1 MFPTNFY
8 MYFIIALVPM
18 VVGAAY
24 YHPKVVGGAWMK
36 SNGFTMESLQ
46 GGNMAVIMG
55 VAYLLSFIFCFA
67 QTPLVF
73 HQAAAASLL
82 FPEAFEAGSPEHT
95 DLVAFMGKY
104 GDRHMTFSH
113 GALHGFMNAIFLVLP
128 VIGIVANFERRGWK
142 YVLIHFG
149 YWAITLILV
158 GGLICGTLKYPPFV

>member
-8 MYFIIALVPM
+8 MFFIIALVPM

-36 SNGFTMESLQ
+36 ANGFTMESMQ

-55 VAYLLSFIFCFA
+55 VAYLLSFVFVFA

-73 HQAAAASLL
+73 HQAAVASLMY
-82 FPEAFEAGSPEHT
+82 PEAMEAGPIKD
-95 DLVAFMGKY
+95 DLVAFMAKY
-104 GDRHMTFSH
+104 GTRHMSYSH
-113 GALHGFMNAIFLVLP
+113 GAVHGFFNAIFLVLP
-128 VIGIVANFERRGWK
+128 VIGIIANFERRGWK

-149 YWAITLILV
+149 YWLITLILV
-158 GGLICGTLKYPPFV
+158 CALLCGTLQYPPLT

>member
-1 MFPTNFY
+1 MFPINFY

-36 SNGFTMESLQ
+36 TNGFTMESLQ

-55 VAYLLSFIFCFA
+55 VAYLLSFIFVFA

-73 HQAAAASLL
+73 HQAATASLL
-82 FPEAFEAGSPEHT
+82 FPEAMEAGPVRD
-95 DLVAFMGKY
+95 DLIAFMGKY
-104 GDRHMTFSH
+104 GDRHMSYSH
-113 GALHGFMNAIFLVLP
+113 GALHGFINSLFLVLP

-142 YVLIHFG
+142 YILIHFG
-149 YWAITLILV
+149 YWAITLTLV
-158 GGLICGTLKYPPFV
+158 GALICGTLQYPPLT

>member
-18 VVGAAY
+18 FVGAAY

-36 SNGFTMESLQ
+36 ENGFTMESMQ

-55 VAYLLSFIFCFA
+55 VAYFLSLVFVFA

-73 HQAAAASLL
+73 HQAAVASLM
-82 FPEAFEAGSPEHT
+82 FPEAMDAGPVRD

-104 GDRHMTFSH
+104 GDRHMSYSH
-113 GALHGFMNAIFLVLP
+113 GALHGLMNAIFLVLP

-142 YVLIHFG
+142 YILIHFG
-149 YWAITLILV
+149 YWAITLVLV
-158 GGLICGTLKYPPFV
+158 CALICGTLKYPPIT